1 METKTERQEQKF
13 CNVTIFT
20 WEECDNVEVGV
31 LQYYNV
37 EFPFE
42 SMKKYNG
49 SDVFYTLEGQLK
61 IYVHNEAEVI
71 WSGWVTDIP
80 EVREHILKGE

>member
-1 METKTERQEQKF
+1 MKITTERHEQKF

-20 WEECDNVEVGV
+20 WEEWDEVETGA

-42 SMKKYNG
+42 SMKMYNG
-49 SDVFYTLEGQLK
+49 SDVFYTLEGKLE

-71 WSGWVTDIP
+71 WSGWLTDIP